1 MSCHN
6 FRTISIYCNQVAE
19 DLPAENKNWR
29 CRNMAR
35 GVRKS
40 PKEKLEEKLIS
51 VEEAITQYS
60 ECLDKLKNEKDELER
75 ELEQLEIAEL
85 SAILKEKHL
94 SVSELRDMVN
104 QAG

>member
-1 MSCHN
+1 
-6 FRTISIYCNQVAE
+6 
-19 DLPAENKNWR
+19 
-29 CRNMAR
+29 MAR

-40 PKEKLEEKLIS
+40 PREKLEEKLIS

-60 ECLDKLKNEKDELER
+60 ECLEKLRNEKKEIEEELER
-75 ELEQLEIAEL
+75 LEIAEL

-94 SVSELRDMVN
+94 SVNDLRDMVN

>member
-1 MSCHN
+1 
-6 FRTISIYCNQVAE
+6 
-19 DLPAENKNWR
+19 
-29 CRNMAR
+29 MAR

-60 ECLDKLKNEKDELER
+60 ECLEKLKTEKKELEEELER
-75 ELEQLEIAEL
+75 MEIAEL

-94 SVSELRDMVN
+94 SVNELRDMVN

>member
-1 MSCHN
+1 
-6 FRTISIYCNQVAE
+6 
-19 DLPAENKNWR
+19 
-29 CRNMAR
+29 MAR

-40 PKEKLEEKLIS
+40 PREKLEEKLIS

-60 ECLDKLKNEKDELER
+60 ECLEKLRNEKKEIKEELER
-75 ELEQLEIAEL
+75 LEIAEL

-94 SVSELRDMVN
+94 SVNDLRDMVN

>member
-1 MSCHN
+1 
-6 FRTISIYCNQVAE
+6 
-19 DLPAENKNWR
+19 
-29 CRNMAR
+29 MAR

-40 PKEKLEEKLIS
+40 PKEKLEEKLAS

-60 ECLDKLKNEKDELER
+60 ECLEKLKNDKSEIEK

-85 SAILKEKHL
+85 SAILKEKNL
-94 SVSELRDMVN
+94 SVSELREMVN